1 MEAILLVLVVLNLLL
16 SAGVLVVVL
25 LRRAAQGGGSPA
37 EIRQELQGQVGLVRQ
52 DMQAQRIE
60 LRQTVLESQQ
70 QTDERLRAA
79 SEAQAAE
86 LAREREAR
94 ATAGRELSEALG
106 KSQSELK
113 ATLEQRFDVLRGENE
128 AKLEQVRA
136 TVDEKLQGTL
146 KTSLDENAKRIQAL
160 TDANT
165 AKQNELRQTLRE
177 ELEKMREGNEAKLE
191 KMRETV
197 DEKLQ
202 GTLEKRLGESFS
214 LVSERLE
221 QVQKGLGE
229 MQTLAS
235 DVGGLKRV
243 LTNVKSRGG
252 WGEVQ
257 LARQLEDVLTPEQ
270 YAENVATLPG
280 SNERVEF
287 AVKLPGAGA
296 GAGNGAGEAP
306 VWLPID
312 SKFPQEDYERL
323 LAAQEAGDPVA
334 IEAAGRDI
342 ERAVL
347 AQAKLIAAKYVEPPH
362 TTDFGIMYLPT
373 EGLFAEVMRR
383 PGFVSRLHN
392 EHRVAVAGPTTLM
405 SLLNSLQMGFRTLA
419 IEKRSS
425 EVWKVLSAA
434 KAEFQKYG
442 QVWEKLGKQLQ
453 TAQNTVSEAGR
464 RTRAVERKLR
474 DVETLELGAGGD
486 ALLDEV
492 FPELAGAGSGVEAA
506 IESGVEDGVE
516 DRMEDGVE
524 AGVGDRVEDGAS
536 GLAD

>member
-1 MEAILLVLVVLNLLL
+1 MDVLLTVIVVVNLLL
-16 SAGVLVVVL
+16 SLGVLILVL
-25 LRRAAQGGGSPA
+25 RSRGSSGDGAAAQARAVEAVLRDELQRQSV
-37 EIRQELQGQVGLVRQ
+37 EIRREQQE
-52 DMQAQRIE
+52 QRAE
-60 LRQTVLESQQ
+60 LSQMLRTSSESQ
-70 QTDERLRAA
+70 
-79 SEAQAAE
+79 SAE

-94 ATAGRELSEALG
+94 AVANKDLHEVLG
-106 KSQSELK
+106 TSLGEVRASV
-113 ATLEQRFDVLRGENE
+113 EQRLEVLRTENE
-128 AKLEQVRA
+128 ARLEKVRA
-136 TVDEKLQGTL
+136 TLG
-146 KTSLDENAKRIQAL
+146 S
-160 TDANT
+160 
-165 AKQNELRQTLRE
+165 
-177 ELEKMREGNEAKLE
+177 ELEKMRQGNEAKLE

-270 YAENVATLPG
+270 YAENVVTLPG

-287 AVKLPGAGA
+287 AVKLPGAD
-296 GAGNGAGEAP
+296 NGERP

-323 LAAQEAGDPVA
+323 LVAQEAGDAAA
-334 IEAAGRDI
+334 IEAAGKEI

-347 AQAKLIAAKYVEPPH
+347 AQAKAIAGKYVGPPH

-383 PGFVSRLHN
+383 PGFASRLQN
-392 EHRVAVAGPTTLM
+392 EHRIAVVGPTTLM

-419 IEKRSS
+419 IEQRSS
-425 EVWKVLSAA
+425 EVWQVLSAA

-464 RTRAVERKLR
+464 RTRAVERRLR
-474 DVETLELGAGGD
+474 DVETLEIGGD
-486 ALLDEV
+486 QSLLDAAL
-492 FPELAGAGSGVEAA
+492 PELEDFGGAADDGSAGA
-506 IESGVEDGVE
+506 DT
-516 DRMEDGVE
+516 
-524 AGVGDRVEDGAS
+524 
-536 GLAD
+536 

>member
-1 MEAILLVLVVLNLLL
+1 MQTLLVVLIALNLVLLVALLVLVLARVRAPQSGA
-16 SAGVLVVVL
+16 SAAE
-25 LRRAAQGGGSPA
+25 LRGQLRD
-37 EIRQELQGQVGLVRQ
+37 ELQSQVGFVRQ
-52 DMQAQRIE
+52 DLQAQRGE
-60 LRQTVLESQQ
+60 LGQT
-70 QTDERLRAA
+70 LRAS
-79 SEAQAAE
+79 SEAQSAE

-94 ATAGRELSEALG
+94 TLASRELNEVLG
-106 KSQSELK
+106 KSLTDLRTSV
-113 ATLEQRFDVLRGENE
+113 EQRFDVLRGENE
-128 AKLEQVRA
+128 ARLEQMRVA
-136 TVDEKLQGTL
+136 VDEKLQGTL
-146 KTSLDENAKRIQAL
+146 KSSLEENAKRIQAL
-160 TDANT
+160 TEANASKQLELQRTLT
-165 AKQNELRQTLRE
+165 A
-177 ELEKMREGNEAKLE
+177 ELEKLRVGNEAKLE

-287 AVKLPGAGA
+287 AVKLPGRD
-296 GAGNGAGEAP
+296 GEQP

-323 LAAQEAGDPVA
+323 LTAQEGGDVAA

-347 AQAKLIAAKYVEPPH
+347 AQAKNIAGKYVEPPH

-383 PGFVSRLHN
+383 PGFVTRLQN
-392 EHRVAVAGPTTLM
+392 EHRIAVVGPTTLM

-419 IEKRSS
+419 IEQRSS

-474 DVETLELGAGGD
+474 DVETLEVGGANAEHP
-486 ALLDEV
+486 ALLEEGLLDDM
-492 FPELAGAGSGVEAA
+492 FPELSPGGEA
-506 IESGVEDGVE
+506 ED
-516 DRMEDGVE
+516 DRQG
-524 AGVGDRVEDGAS
+524 
-536 GLAD
+536 

>member
-25 LRRAAQGGGSPA
+25 LRRGAQAGGSPA

-323 LAAQEAGDPVA
+323 LAAQEAEDPVA

-492 FPELAGAGSGVEAA
+492 FPELAGTGSGVEAA

>member
-1 MEAILLVLVVLNLLL
+1 MDTILLVLGALNLLL
-16 SAGVLVVVL
+16 VAGVLGYVI
-25 LRRAAQGGGSPA
+25 RAVRGGGASGSSGAAAA
-37 EIRQELQGQVGLVRQ
+37 ETRSELQTQIGTVRGDLQV
-52 DMQAQRIE
+52 QRGE
-60 LRQTVLESQQ
+60 LRQTVLEAQQ
-70 QTDERLRAA
+70 QTDARLLAVG
-79 SEAQAAE
+79 EAQAAE

-94 ATAGRELSEALG
+94 AAASRELNEVLHR
-106 KSQSELK
+106 SQTELK

-128 AKLEQVRA
+128 AKLEQMRVA
-136 TVDEKLQGTL
+136 VDEKLQGTL
-146 KTSLDENAKRIQAL
+146 KTSLDENAKRIQTLSDTSA
-160 TDANT
+160 
-165 AKQNELRQTLRE
+165 AKQLELRDTLRE
-177 ELEKMREGNEAKLE
+177 ELEKMRVGNEAKLE

-229 MQTLAS
+229 MQSLAT

-270 YAENVATLPG
+270 YAENVATIPG

-287 AVKLPGAGA
+287 AVKLPGAGD
-296 GAGNGAGEAP
+296 GDTP

-323 LAAQEAGDPVA
+323 LSAQESGDQAA
-334 IEAAGRDI
+334 IDAAGRDI

-347 AQAKLIAAKYVEPPH
+347 TQAKLIASKYVEPPH

-373 EGLFAEVMRR
+373 EGLFAEIMRR
-383 PGFVSRLHN
+383 PGFVTRLHN
-392 EHRVAVAGPTTLM
+392 EHRIAVAGPTTLM

-434 KAEFQKYG
+434 KAEFEKYG
-442 QVWEKLGKQLQ
+442 DVWDRVGKQLK
-453 TAQNTVSEAGR
+453 TVQRTVEQAGTRTRVLR
-464 RTRAVERKLR
+464 RTLK
-474 DVETLELGAGGD
+474 DVESLEPGTPSELGAP
-486 ALLDEV
+486 ALDEAL
-492 FPELAGAGSGVEAA
+492 PELAELSELPNLSGVDTEL
-506 IESGVEDGVE
+506 EDFE
-516 DRMEDGVE
+516 LSNEE
-524 AGVGDRVEDGAS
+524 
-536 GLAD
+536 

>member
-1 MEAILLVLVVLNLLL
+1 MSEVACSVECVVDTRVLGGAEEEMQTVLLVLVVVNLLL
-16 SAGVLVVVL
+16 SVGLFVVVL
-25 LRRAAQGGGSPA
+25 LRGRDGKAGSGAAA
-37 EIRQELQGQVGLVRQ
+37 EALGATFATQQALAATELRQELRQEVQGQVGLVRQ
-52 DMQAQRIE
+52 DLQVQRGE
-60 LRQTVLESQQ
+60 LGQT
-70 QTDERLRAA
+70 LRV
-79 SEAQAAE
+79 SSDAQAVE

-94 ATAGRELSEALG
+94 ALSNRELNEVLG
-106 KSQSELK
+106 KSLTDLRTSV
-113 ATLEQRFDVLRGENE
+113 EQRFDVLRGENE
-128 AKLEQVRA
+128 AKLEQMRV

-146 KTSLDENAKRIQAL
+146 KTSLEENSKRIQAL
-160 TDANT
+160 TETNATKQTELQRTLT
-165 AKQNELRQTLRE
+165 A
-177 ELEKMREGNEAKLE
+177 ELEKLRVGNEAKLE

-257 LARQLEDVLTPEQ
+257 LARQLEDVLTADQ

-287 AVKLPGAGA
+287 AVRLPGRAEDGQ
-296 GAGNGAGEAP
+296 

-323 LAAQEAGDPVA
+323 LTAQEQGDVGA
-334 IEAAGRDI
+334 IETAGRDI
-342 ERAVL
+342 ERAL
-347 AQAKLIAAKYVEPPH
+347 LTQAKLIASKYVEPPH
-362 TTDFGIMYLPT
+362 TTDFGILYLPT
-373 EGLFAEVMRR
+373 EGLFAEVVRR
-383 PGFVSRLHN
+383 PGLTTKLQN
-392 EHRVAVAGPTTLM
+392 EQRIVVVGPTTLM

-419 IEKRSS
+419 IEQRSS

-434 KAEFQKYG
+434 KTEFQKYG
-442 QVWEKLGKQLQ
+442 KVWDKLGKQLE
-453 TAQNTVSEAGR
+453 TAQNTVREAGV
-464 RTRAVERKLR
+464 RTRAVERQLR
-474 DVETLELGAGGD
+474 DVETLEISGSDSADIEGQ
-486 ALLDEV
+486 LLVEM
-492 FPELAGAGSGVEAA
+492 FPTEEEAA
-506 IESGVEDGVE
+506 PTD
-516 DRMEDGVE
+516 
-524 AGVGDRVEDGAS
+524 
-536 GLAD
+536 

>member
-1 MEAILLVLVVLNLLL
+1 MLLTIVAVVNLLL
-16 SAGVLVVVL
+16 SVTVLIFVL
-25 LRRAAQGGGSPA
+25 LSRRPAGGSEGSA
-37 EIRQELQGQVGLVRQ
+37 RALEDVVRQESQKQSGEIRQEQKE
-52 DMQAQRIE
+52 QRSE
-60 LRQTVLESQQ
+60 LSQMLRASSESQ
-70 QTDERLRAA
+70 T
-79 SEAQAAE
+79 AE
-86 LAREREAR
+86 LARERELR
-94 ATAGRELSEALG
+94 AVANRELSETLG
-106 KSQSELK
+106 KSHSELK
-113 ATLEQRFDVLRGENE
+113 STLEQRFDVLRQE
-128 AKLEQVRA
+128 
-136 TVDEKLQGTL
+136 
-146 KTSLDENAKRIQAL
+146 
-160 TDANT
+160 
-165 AKQNELRQTLRE
+165 
-177 ELEKMREGNEAKLE
+177 NEAKLE

-202 GTLEKRLGESFS
+202 GTLERRLGESFK
-214 LVSERLE
+214 LVSTQLE

-270 YAENVATLPG
+270 YAENIATLPG

-287 AVKLPGAGA
+287 AVKLPGAGD
-296 GAGNGAGEAP
+296 GEKP

-323 LAAQEAGDPVA
+323 LTAQESGDATA

-347 AQAKLIAAKYVEPPH
+347 AQAKTIAGKYVEPPH

-383 PGFVSRLHN
+383 PGFVTRLQN
-392 EHRVAVAGPTTLM
+392 EQRIVVVGPTTLM
-405 SLLNSLQMGFRTLA
+405 ALLNSLQMGFRTLA

-425 EVWKVLSAA
+425 EVWQVLSAA
-434 KAEFQKYG
+434 KTEFQKYG

-464 RTRAVERKLR
+464 RTRAVERRLR
-474 DVETLELGAGGD
+474 SVETLEVGGSEQRVLGELFPDVEDAPAGGGAD
-486 ALLDEV
+486 GGLGEVAGDESAV
-492 FPELAGAGSGVEAA
+492 EEAA
-506 IESGVEDGVE
+506 TGGE
-516 DRMEDGVE
+516 
-524 AGVGDRVEDGAS
+524 
-536 GLAD
+536 

>member
-1 MEAILLVLVVLNLLL
+1 MDALLIVLPVLNLLL
-16 SAGVLVVVL
+16 AIAVLVLVL
-25 LRRAAQGGGSPA
+25 RLRGASGEREGADRRL
-37 EIRQELQGQVGLVRQ
+37 EGLVR
-52 DMQAQRIE
+52 DELQRLSGE
-60 LRQTVLESQQ
+60 LRRDRQEQSVEIRREQQEQRTELSQM
-70 QTDERLRAA
+70 LRAA
-79 SEAQAAE
+79 SETQAVE

-94 ATAGRELSEALG
+94 AVANKDLHEVLG
-106 KSQSELK
+106 TSMNEVKHTVERR
-113 ATLEQRFDVLRGENE
+113 LEVLRAENE
-128 AKLEQVRA
+128 AKLEKVR
-136 TVDEKLQGTL
+136 ETL
-146 KTSLDENAKRIQAL
+146 GA
-160 TDANT
+160 
-165 AKQNELRQTLRE
+165 
-177 ELEKMREGNEAKLE
+177 ELEKMRQGNEAKLE
-191 KMRETV
+191 RMRETV

-202 GTLEKRLGESFS
+202 GTLEKRLGESFK
-214 LVSERLE
+214 LVSNQLE

-257 LARQLEDVLTPEQ
+257 LARQLEDALTHEQ
-270 YAENVATLPG
+270 YAENVATIPH
-280 SNERVEF
+280 SSERVEF
-287 AVKLPGAGA
+287 AVKLPGAADGD
-296 GAGNGAGEAP
+296 AP

-347 AQAKLIAAKYVEPPH
+347 AQAKNIAGKYVEPPH

-392 EHRVAVAGPTTLM
+392 EHRIAVAGPTTLM

-425 EVWKVLSAA
+425 EVWQVLSAA
-434 KAEFQKYG
+434 KIEFQKYG

-453 TAQNTVSEAGR
+453 TAQNTVKEAGV
-464 RTRAVERKLR
+464 RTRAVERRLR
-474 DVETLELGAGGD
+474 GVETLEFGGESALFEEVLPAFETDDGAERADGVAGD
-486 ALLDEV
+486 AVDDA
-492 FPELAGAGSGVEAA
+492 AGDAAGDVADVVDRDAGDVVDGDAA
-506 IESGVEDGVE
+506 GDAT
-516 DRMEDGVE
+516 
-524 AGVGDRVEDGAS
+524 AGD
-536 GLAD
+536 

>member
-1 MEAILLVLVVLNLLL
+1 MDTVLLVLVVVNLLL
-16 SAGVLVVVL
+16 SAGLLIAVLM
-25 LRRAAQGGGSPA
+25 RRGGGAAAQGGGSPA
-37 EIRQELQGQVGLVRQ
+37 ELRQELQGQIGLVRQ
-52 DMQAQRIE
+52 DLQAQRGE
-60 LRQTVLESQQ
+60 LGQT
-70 QTDERLRAA
+70 LRAG

-94 ATAGRELSEALG
+94 SAASRELNEVLSRSNA
-106 KSQSELK
+106 ELK

-128 AKLEQVRA
+128 TKLEQMRVA
-136 TVDEKLQGTL
+136 VDEKLQATL
-146 KTSLDENAKRIQAL
+146 KTSLDENAQRVQAL
-160 TDANT
+160 TEANAT
-165 AKQNELRQTLRE
+165 KQDQLRRTLAE
-177 ELEKMREGNEAKLE
+177 ELEKMRQGNEAKLE
-191 KMRETV
+191 RMRETV

-257 LARQLEDVLTPEQ
+257 LARQLQDVLTPDQ
-270 YAENVATLPG
+270 YAENVATLPD
-280 SNERVEF
+280 SSERVEF
-287 AVKLPGAGA
+287 AVKLPGAA
-296 GAGNGAGEAP
+296 DGEVP

-323 LAAQEAGDPVA
+323 LAAQEAGDVSA
-334 IEAAGRDI
+334 IDAAGRDI

-383 PGFVSRLHN
+383 PGFVTRLHN

-434 KAEFQKYG
+434 KTEFEKYG
-442 QVWEKLGKQLQ
+442 DVWDRVGKQLK
-453 TAQNTVSEAGR
+453 TVQRTVEQAGT
-464 RTRAVERKLR
+464 RTRALQRKL
-474 DVETLELGAGGD
+474 
-486 ALLDEV
+486 
-492 FPELAGAGSGVEAA
+492 SGVESLEPGESTDA
-506 IESGVEDGVE
+506 ILGGALPEIELGEVEIGGVEEVRIETLFDS
-516 DRMEDGVE
+516 E
-524 AGVGDRVEDGAS
+524 APYEEEESS
-536 GLAD
+536 GE